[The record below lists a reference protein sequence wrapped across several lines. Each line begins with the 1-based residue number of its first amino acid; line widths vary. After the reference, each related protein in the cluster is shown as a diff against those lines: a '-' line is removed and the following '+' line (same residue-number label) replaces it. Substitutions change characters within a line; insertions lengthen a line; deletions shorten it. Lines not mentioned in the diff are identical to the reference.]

1 MGKELEPELRFE
13 GFEEPWRQNAL
24 AEICKSLDTGKSVNS
39 EDRAPSKGEISILK
53 TSCVSEDYFNPKER
67 KRVVPSEVS
76 LVKCPATA
84 GSIIVSRMN
93 TPERVGACGYVAD
106 NYQNLF
112 LPDRLWRL
120 TLEAG
125 YDPYLIYTSLVS
137 PSYRAVVKGMA
148 SGTSGS
154 MHNVPQ
160 EAFLKMALDT
170 PGTKEEQ
177 AQIGDLFRDLDSLI
191 AEQERRCAA
200 LSAARAALLDKMF
213 PKEGETEPELRFD
226 GFSGPW
232 ERVRLGEV
240 GTARSGIGFPE
251 TEQGGSEGIPFFKV
265 SDMNS
270 VGNEFELIR
279 SANYVNRE
287 QVIRN
292 KWNPISSIPAI
303 FFAKVGAA
311 VMHNRKRL
319 VARPFLL
326 DNNTMAYSMD
336 TTKVDPLFC
345 MALFETIYLPA
356 LCQVG
361 ALPSYNAIDIE
372 SLEIPI
378 PTMEEQV
385 IIGKTLYS
393 LRSRIKNENQKLDLL
408 KQLKGAM
415 LDKMFPKG
423 AR

>member
-1 MGKELEPELRFE
+1 MDKELVPELRFE
-13 GFEEPWRQNAL
+13 GFEEPWRQYAL
-24 AEICKSLDTGKSVNS
+24 DKICKSLDTGKSVNS

-93 TPERVGACGYVAD
+93 TPEKVGACGYVAD
-106 NYQNLF
+106 NYPNLF

-125 YDPYLIYTSLVS
+125 YDPYLLYTSLVS
-137 PSYRAVVKGMA
+137 PSYRTVVKGMA

-160 EAFLKMALDT
+160 EAFLKMTLDT
-170 PGTKEEQ
+170 PDTKEEQ

-191 AEQERRCAA
+191 AEQERKCAA
-200 LSAARAALLDKMF
+200 LGTARDALLDKMF

-232 ERVRLGEV
+232 ERVKLGELL
-240 GTARSGIGFPE
+240 SY
-251 TEQGGSEGIPFFKV
+251 EQPQAYIVSNSEYNDSHGIPVLTAGKTFILGYTVECFGVKQATKMKPVILFDDFTTACKYVDFPFKV
-265 SDMNS
+265 KSS
-270 VGNEFELIR
+270 AAKILI
-279 SANYVNRE
+279 
-287 QVIRN
+287 
-292 KWNPISSIPAI
+292 P
-303 FFAKVGAA
+303 
-311 VMHNRKRL
+311 
-319 VARPFLL
+319 
-326 DNNTMAYSMD
+326 
-336 TTKVDPLFC
+336 TTKCDCTYLVYESMNMINYEPLSHGRHWISMFSSFSIN
-345 MALFETIYLPA
+345 LPVSPFERQMLNFMLI
-356 LCQVG
+356 
-361 ALPSYNAIDIE
+361 NIDENIN
-372 SLEIPI
+372 
-378 PTMEEQV
+378 
-385 IIGKTLYS
+385 G
-393 LRSRIKNENQKLDLL
+393 ENQKLDLL